1 MADPQSQAQP
11 KDAIDDFVALPSD
24 QQLSTLQTL
33 APDKQDQLLA
43 KVKERRGG
51 TASPAV
57 TASSPGFL
65 QGIQNSFDT
74 NTTTSPSE
82 PLLQTGLKR
91 VVSSIA
97 GPLVHPLDAL
107 VSLSHMADITPGS
120 ATNPLQQRG
129 AEVGSD
135 YQAAG
140 GGLPGAEYAGTKL
153 AGDVLG
159 SYLGGKI
166 GEAGINAAANIPA
179 IARGGADILA
189 GTGPKVTAKLV
200 ADTSEANKGAIA
212 DAANTN
218 ATMVAKRAQQLQEHF
233 TRTQAANDANAAS
246 QAVQSRKIA
255 LQRGVE
261 TLDPLHKTD
270 LQNLE
275 GTVRAEANR
284 RYNELN
290 GTLDPEVAPPDTLSD
305 LLSNASE
312 NMKGSNTETPIM
324 KDMEKRLNSGDPLT
338 YRDLQ
343 GYRSELGSELQKGSL
358 PGDVYHAYKE
368 MQGSITD
375 AMKDIADSRGL
386 GDQFDA
392 ARDYYRKMSDT
403 FDDPRS
409 PIRRALNSTEP
420 GGVVKA
426 FTGKD
431 KSGIEALAQYDP
443 DLAQR
448 INTTRGYAAEA
459 KGIKSS
465 STSPVKFGGPTG
477 TAQTAAD
484 TVKPGTPPVA
494 ADITQ
499 LGPED
504 IQGAKADALATRANK
519 IRNTGHGLANTM
531 AVLDGIRNIM
541 HGNVGGLVTDIGARG
556 GLSLAQHG
564 LAAALEHPALV
575 DFLTKPSAADL
586 AELSKLS
593 PAERT
598 AAAQNLQPLI
608 DAATAK
614 GLRVAPAITSLF
626 AAGAS
631 LPAGHPLMASQPTQ

>member
-246 QAVQSRKIA
+246 QAAQSRKIA

-386 GDQFDA
+386 GDQFDQ
-392 ARDYYRKMSDT
+392 ARSYYKQMSDT

-448 INTTRGYAAEA
+448 INITRGYAAEA
-459 KGIKSS
+459 KGIRS
-465 STSPVKFGGPTG
+465 STAAPKVAPTLPPKP
-477 TAQTAAD
+477 TLAQ
-484 TVKPGTPPVA
+484 P
-494 ADITQ
+494 DITQ

-541 HGNVGGLVTDIGARG
+541 HGNMGGLVTDIGARG

-564 LAAALEHPALV
+564 LAAALEHPAIV
-575 DFLTKPSAADL
+575 DFLTKPSSADL

-626 AAGAS
+626 AAGAT

>member
-1 MADPQSQAQP
+1 MADPQQSTAAP
-11 KDAIDDFVALPSD
+11 KDAIDDFIALPSD

-51 TASPAV
+51 AAPTPASP
-57 TASSPGFL
+57 TPTFL
-65 QGIQNSFDT
+65 QGVQNSFDT
-74 NTTTSPSE
+74 NTATSPTE
-82 PLLQTGLKR
+82 PLFQTGFKR
-91 VVSSIA
+91 VVGA
-97 GPLVHPLDAL
+97 LGAPLIHPLDTLKGMINTVPTGFAP
-107 VSLSHMADITPGS
+107 SPIGITGEPS
-120 ATNPLQQRG
+120 PLAARIGEG
-129 AEVGSD
+129 AQDVQTGGVP
-135 YQAAG
+135 YAA
-140 GGLPGAEYAGTKL
+140 TKL
-153 AGDVLG
+153 AGDALG
-159 SYLGGKI
+159 TYLGGKI
-166 GEAGINAAANIPA
+166 GEAGVNAAANVPA

-189 GTGPKVTAKLV
+189 GTGPKTAANLV

-212 DAANTN
+212 DAADAN
-218 ATMVAKRAQQLQEHF
+218 ATATAKRAQQLQEHF
-233 TRTQAANDANAAS
+233 TRTQAANDANTAS
-246 QAVQSRKIA
+246 QAAQSRKVA

-261 TLDPLHKTD
+261 TLDPLHKAD

-284 RYNELN
+284 RYNDLN

-305 LLSNASE
+305 LLSSASE
-312 NMKGSNTETPIM
+312 SMKGSNTETPIM
-324 KDMEKRLNSGDPLT
+324 KDMEKRLNSGDTLT

-343 GYRSELGSELQKGSL
+343 GYRSELGNELQKGSL
-358 PGDVYHAYKE
+358 PGDVYHAYQD

-386 GDQFDA
+386 GDQFDQ
-392 ARDYYRKMSDT
+392 ARSYYKQMSDT
-403 FDDPRS
+403 FDDPHS

-459 KGIKSS
+459 KGIRS
-465 STSPVKFGGPTG
+465 STAAPKAAPILKPAPTPI
-477 TAQTAAD
+477 Q
-484 TVKPGTPPVA
+484 P
-494 ADITQ
+494 DITQ

-504 IQGAKADALATRANK
+504 IQSAKADALTTRANK

-541 HGNVGGLVTDIGARG
+541 HGNVGGLVTDVGARG

-564 LAAALEHPALV
+564 LAAALEHPAIANW
-575 DFLTKPSAADL
+575 LTQPTAADL
-586 AELSKLS
+586 AELAKLS

-598 AAAQNLQPLI
+598 AAAQNIQPLI
-608 DAATAK
+608 DAASQR
-614 GLRVAPAITSLF
+614 GLRVAPAISALF
-626 AAGAS
+626 ATGAT
-631 LPAGHPLMASQPTQ
+631 LPAGHPLAASQPTQ